1 MMRAAWYERQGPAGE
16 VLTVGTM
23 PIPVPGTGEVKVK
36 VAVSGIHVGDLGKRR
51 GWWGS
56 TMAFPRVIPHG
67 DGAGTIVE
75 VGPGVDPER
84 LGERVWVYLAQSYRP
99 FGTAAEFTVVPAA
112 HAVPLPQPIPLE
124 QAAGLGI
131 PGITAH
137 RAIMGDGPV
146 DGQTIVVTGALGAV
160 GRAAVAVARRGGAR
174 VIATV
179 RQAAHV
185 EQALDAGA
193 HHAVD
198 VGEGEV
204 VKRVLDL
211 APEGVDRVAEL
222 AFGANIG
229 TDLEIL
235 RYGGTIATYATDDA
249 NPAVP
254 YWPLGFKNI
263 TVRFLSNDDFPEE
276 ANQAAATEL
285 TAALLDGD
293 LRYPIAGRFALD
305 DIAEAHDLTERA
317 AATGRVIIHL

>member
-1 MMRAAWYERQGPAGE
+1 MRAAWYERQGPARE

-23 PIPVPGTGEVKVK
+23 PIPAPGPGEVRVK
-36 VAVSGIHVGDLGKRR
+36 IIVSGVHVGDLGKRR

-99 FGTAAEFTVVPAA
+99 FGTAAEYTVVPAA
-112 HAVPLPQPIPLE
+112 HAVPLPERIPLE

-137 RAIMGDGPV
+137 RAILGDGSV

-160 GRAAVAVARRGGAR
+160 GRTAVAVARRGGAL

-179 RQAAHV
+179 RQAAHL

-193 HHAVD
+193 HHAID
-198 VGEGEV
+198 VSEGEV
-204 VKRVLDL
+204 VGRILDI
-211 APEGVDRVAEL
+211 APGGVDRVAEL
-222 AFGANIG
+222 AFGANIAV
-229 TDLEIL
+229 DLEIL

-276 ANQAAATEL
+276 ANRAAAAEL
-285 TAALLDGD
+285 TAALLQDD

-305 DIAEAHDLTERA
+305 DIAEAHDLTEHA
-317 AATGRVIIHL
+317 AATGRVVIHL